1 MDLSSLIGLLAV
13 GFAAGVLSGLVG
25 VGGGILFVP
34 ALVIFLDKPILQAT
48 STSLVAVVAVAAVGA
63 WRQHTHGNV
72 RIRDAL
78 IVMALSPVGVVI
90 GGVVSNNVPER
101 AIEIAFAAFQI
112 YLAYKLLRGR
122 KAEPEP
128 TPEPAG

>member
-1 MDLSSLIGLLAV
+1 MDAASLIPLLAV

-34 ALVIFLDKPILQAT
+34 ALVIFMDKPILEAT
-48 STSLVAVVAVAAVGA
+48 STSLVAVVFVALVGA

-72 RIRDAL
+72 RIRDAF
-78 IVMALSPVGVVI
+78 IVMALSPVGVVA
-90 GGVVSNNVPER
+90 GGVISNSVPER
-101 AIEIAFAAFQI
+101 AIEIAFAAFQV

-122 KAEPEP
+122 KAKPEPEP
-128 TPEPAG
+128 EAAT